1 MATGSS
7 EAAARRQRTMARI
20 FCVLAGAVIS
30 LYAGLKIWLSL
41 ATGVADYHP
50 RHGGGTVVYTLA
62 ADPWMYWVTIGGAAI
77 LAFVGV
83 ALLVGGILGR
93 GWRG

>member
-7 EAAARRQRTMARI
+7 DPAAQVQRTMARI
-20 FCVLAGAVIS
+20 FCVLAGLIVS

-41 ATGVADYHP
+41 VTGVADYHP
-50 RHGGGTVVYTLA
+50 SHGSGTVVYSLA
-62 ADPWMYWVTIGGAAI
+62 GNPGMYWVTICGAAI
-77 LAFVGV
+77 LAFIGL
-83 ALLVGGILGR
+83 ALLVGGIFGR